1 MVTALSSAGLSTETA
16 LILIAERWRSIAISD
31 DTDVHVL
38 RCWNIATLEML
49 EAQGALLERPSTDY
63 SLIAGEWP
71 FPLYDLPLMEIR
83 VDMTTLEAERSRY
96 TEG

>member
-1 MVTALSSAGLSTETA
+1 
-16 LILIAERWRSIAISD
+16 
-31 DTDVHVL
+31 
-38 RCWNIATLEML
+38 ML